1 MNAKRITSLLTFVA
15 CGVAAA
21 CTGDAATPSQPL
33 TPHSAARS
41 VGTNHFTVPFTFEMP
56 AGTCGLT
63 TTVHG
68 SGDYEFVESNRVGTP
83 NGTRTIAISNVH
95 AHGTAW
101 GDDGTRYTF
110 SYVNNGR
117 WLDVPPAP
125 LSITF
130 VDNFHLSSR
139 GSGPNVGITVQGN
152 FSVDV
157 NGNETFSLQQRH
169 GDFSCD
175 PI

>member
-1 MNAKRITSLLTFVA
+1 MYATRIMTLFSLVA
-15 CGVAAA
+15 CCAAAA
-21 CTGDAATPSQPL
+21 CTGDSATSPRQL
-33 TPHSAARS
+33 TPQSASRS
-41 VGTNHFTVPFTFEMP
+41 VGTNHFSVPFTFVMP

-68 SGDYEFVESNRVGTP
+68 SGEYEFVETNHVRTP

-95 AHGTAW
+95 AHGTAL
-101 GDDGTRYTF
+101 GDDGTRYNF
-110 SYVNNGR
+110 SYENNSR
-117 WLDVPPAP
+117 FLSVPPAP

-139 GSGPNVGITVQGN
+139 GGATNVGVTVQAN
-152 FSVDV
+152 FSVDA
-157 NGNETFSLQQRH
+157 NGNETFTLKVRN